1 MLVYGCACECVYE
14 FKHNFLCN
22 AFASHTHSLLAI
34 STTSSFWFHMQ
45 FQLACANVCAYSF
58 LFVLW
63 IFVYFIAVIIRCPV
77 AVVVIIDCL
86 LCFVFFCTEC
96 VACLCIREIRYE
108 RAEKVLSCTRIDYTQ
123 NKFIQRQS
131 RQTWSSQSVQFDS
144 IRFTIECECISLIWS
159 CPVTSFNRWK

>member
-1 MLVYGCACECVYE
+1 MFISSSSSPLLLVLIFLFVHFALAPPCFSYLLKNLMCIFVVAEVFQCCIECVTQYWLKKVLVYGCACECVYE

-86 LCFVFFCTEC
+86 LCFVFF
-96 VACLCIREIRYE
+96 
-108 RAEKVLSCTRIDYTQ
+108 VLSVSHVCVYVR
-123 NKFIQRQS
+123 
-131 RQTWSSQSVQFDS
+131 
-144 IRFTIECECISLIWS
+144 
-159 CPVTSFNRWK
+159 